1 MLHTSKPG
9 RVVGAVCCFGEKKNQ
24 KTESILLSSVA
35 QSCLTLCN
43 PMDCSTSGLP
53 VHHQLLELTQTHVR
67 QVSDAIQPSNPL
79 LSLSPLP
86 SIFPNIRVF
95 SIESVLRIRWPKY
108 WSFSIS
114 PSNEYSGLISFRTD
128 WVDLLAVQGTLNSL
142 LQHHSSKAS
151 ILQCSAFFIDQLSH
165 PYMTTGK
172 TIALTRQT
180 FVSKVM
186 SLLFNMLSRFVIAF
200 LSRSIF

>member
-79 LSLSPLP
+79 LSPSPLP

-114 PSNEYSGLISFRTD
+114 PFNEYSGLISFRMYWFDPLIVVVYANT
-128 WVDLLAVQGTLNSL
+128 
-142 LQHHSSKAS
+142 
-151 ILQCSAFFIDQLSH
+151 
-165 PYMTTGK
+165 
-172 TIALTRQT
+172 
-180 FVSKVM
+180 
-186 SLLFNMLSRFVIAF
+186 
-200 LSRSIF
+200 